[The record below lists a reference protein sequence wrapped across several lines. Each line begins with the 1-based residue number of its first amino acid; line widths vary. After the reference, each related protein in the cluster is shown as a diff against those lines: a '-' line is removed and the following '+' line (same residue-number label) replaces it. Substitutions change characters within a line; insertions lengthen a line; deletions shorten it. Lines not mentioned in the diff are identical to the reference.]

1 MILATLAV
9 IAGLAVFFVS
19 VGLIVATL
27 DMDPPPGGRGS
38 EIWFPAFAAV
48 MGLALAASPFL

>member
-9 IAGLAVFFVS
+9 IAGLIVFFGS
-19 VGLIVATL
+19 VVMIVAFL
-27 DMDPPPGGRGS
+27 DMAPPPGGRGS
-38 EIWFPAFAAV
+38 EIWFPAFTAV